1 MLKIPNQIIAGDTT
15 TWNDAGL
22 RGLDPAT
29 GEMTNYNNDRFTLN
43 WAIRGAVALNLTA
56 AANNSGYRTTVT
68 SAQSA
73 TLTPGLYFWQAFVT
87 DTDNNR
93 VTICSGQLN
102 VVSNLASGVEAYDGR
117 SEIQK
122 MYDAVTAAIKARLE
136 GGAVVEYQ
144 IKGRDLKRDPIP
156 DLIKLRDRLKVELA
170 REKAAGD
177 ICQGLGDPRRLFV
190 RFR

>member
-29 GEMTNYNNDRFTLN
+29 GETTNYTNDKFTLT
-43 WAIRGAVALNLTA
+43 WAIRGTVALNLTA
-56 AANNSGYRTTVT
+56 VPNNSGYRTTIT
-68 SAQSA
+68 SAESA

-87 DTDNNR
+87 DADNNR

-102 VVSNLASGVEAYDGR
+102 VISNLATGEEAFDGR
-117 SEIQK
+117 SEVQQ
-122 MYDAVTAAIKARLE
+122 MFDAVTAVIKSRLE
-136 GGAVVEYQ
+136 GGAVLRYQ
-144 IKGRDLKRDPIP
+144 IKGRDLWREPMP